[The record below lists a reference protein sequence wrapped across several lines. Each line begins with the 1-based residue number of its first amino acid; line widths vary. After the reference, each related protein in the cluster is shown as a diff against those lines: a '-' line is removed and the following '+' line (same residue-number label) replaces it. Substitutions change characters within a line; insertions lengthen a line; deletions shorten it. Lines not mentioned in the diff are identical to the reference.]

1 MLEQNPELTPEIKA
15 LIEKAQ
21 SGDADAHCKLGVI
34 YEQGKGVAQ
43 SDKKAVEYFQLAA
56 EQGDARAQC
65 NLGVMYR
72 QGKGVAQSDEKAVEY
87 YRLAAEQGN
96 ANAQCSLGIMYEFGQ
111 GVAQS
116 DEKAVEYYRLA
127 AEQGNAR
134 GQCYLGV
141 MYRQGKGVAQSD
153 EKAVEYFQLA
163 AEQGDARA
171 QCNLGVM
178 YEYGQGVAQ
187 SDEKAVEYYR
197 LAAEQGNANA
207 QCNLGV
213 MYGQGKG
220 VAQSDKKAVEY
231 FQLAAEQGDARAQ
244 CNLGVMYRQGKGVAQ
259 SDEKAV
265 EYYRLAAEQGNAN
278 AQCSLGIMYEFGQG
292 VAQSDEKAVEYYRL
306 AAEQGNARG
315 QCYLGV
321 MYRQGK
327 GVAQSDE
334 KAVEYFQLAA
344 EQGDARAQCNLGVM
358 YEYGQGVAQSDEK
371 AVEYYRLAAEQ
382 GNANAQ
388 CNLGVMYGQGKG
400 VAQSDEK
407 AVEYFQLAAEQ
418 ENARAIFIL
427 AYCYFR
433 GKGITQSFT
442 EAKALCE
449 QVFKDPL
456 LSFEAYELHDRA
468 ERFEQSKS
476 ISALREEILSHL
488 EVRKNG
494 TMTHY
499 TAFDVGQAILLEKS
513 PFRLGHI
520 NAVNDPNEGKLLWQ
534 ELGYA
539 PEEGNPVFIG
549 CFLPDSDSLN
559 MWRFYS
565 KNHLN
570 DDACGCAI
578 TFNTERFFGY
588 RLMKDQGYHA
598 EQNEQR
604 KPSFANTGQ
613 SPQESAAFYRVVYLK
628 DNFKILGQG
637 AKKLQDDFK
646 NLKKEVDKF
655 VGKKPTPEKL
665 QTLAWLLGPLPY
677 LLKDA
682 NYKDEQEHRVIVT
695 HLDYGAK
702 EIKSED
708 PDFANGKAPRLYL
721 ELHRDDHLTPIE
733 YVTLG
738 PKAPNKEMMAPY
750 WRHQLASKFESQ
762 LKRRK
767 DKPLNINPSRCA
779 YK

>member
-1 MLEQNPELTPEIKA
+1 M
-15 LIEKAQ
+15 
-21 SGDADAHCKLGVI
+21 
-34 YEQGKGVAQ
+34 YEYGQGVAQ

-56 EQGDARAQC
+56 EQGEAGAQFNLGVMYERGKGVAQSDEKAVEYFQLAAEQGDADAQC
-65 NLGVMYR
+65 NLGVMYEFGQGVAQSDEKAVEYYRLAAEQGNASGQFCLGVMYR

-96 ANAQCSLGIMYEFGQ
+96 ALAQCNLGNLYRQGK

-116 DEKAVEYYRLA
+116 DDKAVEYYRLA
-127 AEQGNAR
+127 VAQGDAR
-134 GQCYLGV
+134 GQCNLGL
-141 MYRQGKGVAQSD
+141 MYINGKGVAQSD
-153 EKAVEYFQLA
+153 EKAVKYF
-163 AEQGDARA
+163 R
-171 QCNLGVM
+171 
-178 YEYGQGVAQ
+178 
-187 SDEKAVEYYR
+187 
-197 LAAEQGNANA
+197 
-207 QCNLGV
+207 
-213 MYGQGKG
+213 
-220 VAQSDKKAVEY
+220 
-231 FQLAAEQGDARAQ
+231 
-244 CNLGVMYRQGKGVAQ
+244 
-259 SDEKAV
+259 
-265 EYYRLAAEQGNAN
+265 
-278 AQCSLGIMYEFGQG
+278 
-292 VAQSDEKAVEYYRL
+292 
-306 AAEQGNARG
+306 
-315 QCYLGV
+315 
-321 MYRQGK
+321 
-327 GVAQSDE
+327 
-334 KAVEYFQLAA
+334 
-344 EQGDARAQCNLGVM
+344 
-358 YEYGQGVAQSDEK
+358 
-371 AVEYYRLAAEQ
+371 
-382 GNANAQ
+382 
-388 CNLGVMYGQGKG
+388 
-400 VAQSDEK
+400 
-407 AVEYFQLAAEQ
+407 LAAEQ
-418 ENARAIFIL
+418 ENVRALFSL
-427 AYCYFR
+427 AYCYFQ
-433 GKGITQSFT
+433 GKGVTQSFT
-442 EAKALCE
+442 ETKALCE

-476 ISALREEILSHL
+476 ISVLREEILSHL
-488 EVRKNG
+488 KVSKNL

-534 ELGYA
+534 ELGYE

-578 TFNTERFFGY
+578 TYNTERFFDY
-588 RLMKDQGYHA
+588 RLIKDQSNHT
-598 EQNEQR
+598 EQEPR
-604 KPSFANTGQ
+604 VPSFANTGQ

-628 DNFKILGQG
+628 NNFKILGRG
-637 AKKLQDDFK
+637 ATILQTHFEA
-646 NLKKEVDKF
+646 LKKEVDKF

-721 ELHRDDHLTPIE
+721 ELHRDDHLAPIE

-738 PKAPNKEMMAPY
+738 PKAPNKEMMASY

-762 LKRRK
+762 LERRK
-767 DKPLNINPSRCA
+767 GNPLNINPSRCA

>member
-1 MLEQNPELTPEIKA
+1 MLEQSPELTPEIQA

-21 SGDADAHCKLGVI
+21 SGDADVQCNLGFMYGNGQGVAQSDEKAVEYYQLAAEQGDVDAQCNLGVM

-43 SDKKAVEYFQLAA
+43 SDKKAVEYYQLAA
-56 EQGDARAQC
+56 EQGDALGQF
-65 NLGVMYR
+65 NLGVMYS

-87 YRLAAEQGN
+87 Y
-96 ANAQCSLGIMYEFGQ
+96 
-111 GVAQS
+111 
-116 DEKAVEYYRLA
+116 
-127 AEQGNAR
+127 
-134 GQCYLGV
+134 
-141 MYRQGKGVAQSD
+141 
-153 EKAVEYFQLA
+153 QLA
-163 AEQGDARA
+163 AEQGDADA

-178 YEYGQGVAQ
+178 YE
-187 SDEKAVEYYR
+187 
-197 LAAEQGNANA
+197 L
-207 QCNLGV
+207 
-213 MYGQGKG
+213 GKG
-220 VAQSDKKAVEY
+220 VAQSDKKAVKY
-231 FQLAAEQGDARAQ
+231 YQLAAAQGD
-244 CNLGVMYRQGKGVAQ
+244 
-259 SDEKAV
+259 
-265 EYYRLAAEQGNAN
+265 
-278 AQCSLGIMYEFGQG
+278 
-292 VAQSDEKAVEYYRL
+292 
-306 AAEQGNARG
+306 
-315 QCYLGV
+315 
-321 MYRQGK
+321 
-327 GVAQSDE
+327 
-334 KAVEYFQLAA
+334 
-344 EQGDARAQCNLGVM
+344 
-358 YEYGQGVAQSDEK
+358 
-371 AVEYYRLAAEQ
+371 
-382 GNANAQ
+382 ANAQ
-388 CNLGVMYGQGKG
+388 CNLGYMYDFGRGVKKNHTEANKYYFLAVKKG
-400 VAQSDEK
+400 NNRAQ
-407 AVEYFQLAAEQ
+407 L
-418 ENARAIFIL
+418 NL
-427 AYCYFR
+427 AYSYFFGEGVR
-433 GKGITQSFT
+433 KSYIRTK
-442 EAKALCE
+442 ELCE
-449 QVFKDPL
+449 RVLKDPE
-456 LSFEAYELHDRA
+456 LSFEAYELVDRA
-468 ERFEQSKS
+468 ERFALSELISK
-476 ISALREEILSHL
+476 LREQILDILKVDHKTS
-488 EVRKNG
+488 
-494 TMTHY
+494 MTHY
-499 TAFDVGQAILLEKS
+499 TSFDVGQAILLEKS

-534 ELGYA
+534 ELGYE

-588 RLMKDQGYHA
+588 RLMKDQGNHA

-613 SPQESAAFYRVVYLK
+613 SPQESAAFYRVVYLR
-628 DNFKILGQG
+628 DNFRIQGRGATILQTHFE
-637 AKKLQDDFK
+637 A
-646 NLKKEVDKF
+646 LKQEVNKF

>member
-1 MLEQNPELTPEIKA
+1 
-15 LIEKAQ
+15 
-21 SGDADAHCKLGVI
+21 
-34 YEQGKGVAQ
+34 
-43 SDKKAVEYFQLAA
+43 
-56 EQGDARAQC
+56 
-65 NLGVMYR
+65 MYR

-96 ANAQCSLGIMYEFGQ
+96 ARGQCCLGVMYEYGQ

-116 DEKAVEYYRLA
+116 DEKAVEYHRLA

-134 GQCYLGV
+134 GQC
-141 MYRQGKGVAQSD
+141 
-153 EKAVEYFQLA
+153 
-163 AEQGDARA
+163 
-171 QCNLGVM
+171 CLGVM

-197 LAAEQGNANA
+197 LAAEQG
-207 QCNLGV
+207 
-213 MYGQGKG
+213 
-220 VAQSDKKAVEY
+220 D
-231 FQLAAEQGDARAQ
+231 
-244 CNLGVMYRQGKGVAQ
+244 
-259 SDEKAV
+259 
-265 EYYRLAAEQGNAN
+265 AN

-292 VAQSDEKAVEYYRL
+292 VAQSDKKAVKYYRL

-315 QCYLGV
+315 QFCVGV
-321 MYRQGK
+321 MYKQGK

-344 EQGDARAQCNLGVM
+344 EQGNARGQFCVGVM
-358 YEYGQGVAQSDEK
+358 YKQGKGVAQSDEK
-371 AVEYYRLAAEQ
+371 AVEYYQLAAEQ
-382 GNANAQ
+382 GNARGQCCLGVMYTHGIGVAQSDEKAIEYFQLAAEQGEADAQFNLGVMYERGKGVAQSDVKAVEYYQLAAEQGGAEAQ
-388 CNLGVMYGQGKG
+388 CNLGVMYERGKGVAQSDEKAVEYYQLAAEQGDADAQCNLGVMYINGQG

-418 ENARAIFIL
+418 ENARAIFTL

-433 GKGITQSFT
+433 GKGVTQSFT
-442 EAKALCE
+442 ETKALCE

-488 EVRKNG
+488 KVSKNL

-534 ELGYA
+534 ELGYE

-578 TFNTERFFGY
+578 TFNTGRFFDY
-588 RLMKDQGYHA
+588 RLMKDQSNHT
-598 EQNEQR
+598 EQELR
-604 KPSFANTGQ
+604 VPSFANTGQ

-762 LKRRK
+762 LERRK
-767 DKPLNINPSRCA
+767 GNPLNINPSRCA

>member
-1 MLEQNPELTPEIKA
+1 MLEQNPELTPETQA

-21 SGDADAHCKLGVI
+21 RGDADAQCNLGLMYINGQGVAQSDEKAVEYYQLAAKQGNARGQCNLGVM
-34 YEQGKGVAQ
+34 YAQGKGVAQ
-43 SDKKAVEYFQLAA
+43 SDEKAIKYYQLAA
-56 EQGDARAQC
+56 EQGNARAQC
-65 NLGVMYR
+65 NLGVMYE

-87 YRLAAEQGN
+87 Y
-96 ANAQCSLGIMYEFGQ
+96 
-111 GVAQS
+111 
-116 DEKAVEYYRLA
+116 
-127 AEQGNAR
+127 
-134 GQCYLGV
+134 
-141 MYRQGKGVAQSD
+141 
-153 EKAVEYFQLA
+153 QLA
-163 AEQGDARA
+163 AEQGDSHG
-171 QCNLGVM
+171 QCYLGLM

-187 SDEKAVEYYR
+187 SDEKAVEYYQLAAEQEDAR
-197 LAAEQGNANA
+197 GQCDLGVMYAQGKGVTQSDEKAIKYYQLAAEQGN
-207 QCNLGV
+207 
-213 MYGQGKG
+213 
-220 VAQSDKKAVEY
+220 
-231 FQLAAEQGDARAQ
+231 ARAQ
-244 CNLGVMYRQGKGVAQ
+244 CNLGVMYEQGKGVAQSDEKAVKYYQLAAEQGNARGQCNLGLMYEQGKGVAQ

-265 EYYRLAAEQGNAN
+265 EYY
-278 AQCSLGIMYEFGQG
+278 
-292 VAQSDEKAVEYYRL
+292 
-306 AAEQGNARG
+306 
-315 QCYLGV
+315 
-321 MYRQGK
+321 
-327 GVAQSDE
+327 
-334 KAVEYFQLAA
+334 QLAA
-344 EQGDARAQCNLGVM
+344 EQGDSRGQCYLGLM

-371 AVEYYRLAAEQ
+371 AVKYYQLAAEQ
-382 GNANAQ
+382 GDARGQ
-388 CNLGVMYGQGKG
+388 CNLGVMYAQGKGVAQSDEKAVKYYQLAAKQGAASGQCNLGVMYINGQG

-418 ENARAIFIL
+418 ENARAIFTL

-433 GKGITQSFT
+433 GKGVTQSFT
-442 EAKALCE
+442 ETKALCE

-488 EVRKNG
+488 KVSKNL

-534 ELGYA
+534 ELGYE

-578 TFNTERFFGY
+578 TFNTERFFDY
-588 RLMKDQGYHA
+588 RLMKDQSNHT
-598 EQNEQR
+598 EQELR
-604 KPSFANTGQ
+604 VPSFANTGQ

-738 PKAPNKEMMAPY
+738 PK
-750 WRHQLASKFESQ
+750 RRT
-762 LKRRK
+762 KR
-767 DKPLNINPSRCA
+767 
-779 YK
+779 